1 MNLCMEDRR
10 EDLERMRERG
20 FRCLEAAKASGDD
33 RGLLLWQSSVL
44 AIESL
49 IIKSADEQTTQ

>member
-20 FRCLEAAKASGDD
+20 FRCLEAAKAKGDEQ
-33 RGLLLWQSSVL
+33 GLMLWQRSVSV
-44 AIESL
+44 IESL
-49 IIKSADEQTTQ
+49 IVQGAGEPTAQ